1 MSPKN
6 QSSKA
11 SFSRT
16 ITKKDVFTGGKYPE
30 FAIFFNLAF
39 FRIAGL
45 VNHLLGKKYEANKS
59 TLEKEFDSWL
69 KNAND
74 TKNDKVF
81 SKLRD
86 YLWKGFMTN
95 KNSSGYVIT
104 PEDRKIIIE
113 ALEKLN
119 EIRNFQSHYWHD
131 NVVLCFSPELKK
143 HILRLHEDAKLSFM
157 KDYSKELLDYESA
170 CKERPLFKTHE
181 GKDYITKDGKAF
193 FLSFFLTRGE
203 MARFL
208 QLHKGYKRT
217 DTNEFKIKH
226 LVYRFYTHRD
236 GAARQHY
243 GQEDNMLGTM
253 TALEQQ
259 EILAARQ
266 AFKLISYLNDVPEV
280 SNELKLFPLYLPDKT
295 LIINAEQMIAF
306 CKTHPVLKGLNI
318 KPLIKEIKPPK
329 DSNDEVR
336 TVTLEHFLDIT
347 FNNYSIHISR
357 VSFHRLILDSIR
369 CEDEGNTILEKLQKF
384 IDERNFIHQFISD
397 NTFRELHLTENQL
410 SFQDVINPY
419 YLFKLRSGERLRT
432 LMGKWLD
439 KIEVAKFDKAFD
451 EKLESFEEAIKTHP
465 IELSYNDFYY
475 ETNEKPRAFDHFV
488 HFAVQY
494 LIDFEKVK
502 TWYWMFERFE
512 PELEVKEKMVNGKM
526 EKVELLVNKRRVM
539 FSNQKPSLAK
549 TNDSEDNSSDWRLA
563 IKDGQVIV
571 GIFDHEQTDKTDT
584 PKHKFLLGHRALKN
598 ILIASFEDKKEIST
612 FFMGIILDINKL
624 KDPST
629 QTDTTN
635 LRILQANEIPTSFKI
650 ANKQEPTLDTPQ
662 LRMLANKRI
671 DKIVDE
677 LQVFADN
684 TKAKIPMGRAEK
696 NRQIMRC
703 YKYFDWHYEAKS
715 EFKFLRQNEYQQMS
729 VYHYC
734 LEKRTGKDLSRGKY
748 AFLIQNALPHIPDEI
763 KTLLREAKSIDDL
776 LTKVAKATIALLE
789 NWKALMPILKGKE
802 LIKRL
807 SKLGIS
813 TYKNSHLA
821 DYIPF
826 DIHPILVLRKFYAKE
841 LLESDGKFSLSKKV
855 YEKRESQL
863 GLRNTHYQYQGYLEG
878 YNTGEKSSTVKKKLI
893 GAMNELLCQDTLLW
907 QMAKD
912 YLKKTSPA
920 YRSFI
925 GNQEDEWKV
934 SNLSQSAICK
944 KILINNYGEITLNI
958 KFHQLDDY
966 LLVESTPTIEL
977 AIIQAIKRF
986 ENNQQHTEKPQMQI
1000 TKTAQGYSIAYEEVF
1015 KEIQRVFNDAVHWAF
1030 YVLDWEKK
1038 IVDSLSD
1045 AEIAISENNKT
1056 QNGAKAHINFTEVCA
1071 KTGLTAPLL
1080 NKLKDLRNT
1089 AFHGSIPAGWTYWE
1103 MEKDQDICNLI
1114 GYQKKNKIDYQNNYP
1129 LNT

>member
-1 MSPKN
+1 MRPENQSPKTPIP
-6 QSSKA
+6 
-11 SFSRT
+11 RI

-45 VNHLLGKKYEANKS
+45 INHLRGEKYEANKDALL
-59 TLEKEFDSWL
+59 TKVDSWL

-74 TKNDKVF
+74 AKNDKVF

-104 PEDRKIIIE
+104 SDDRKIIIE

-119 EIRNFQSHYWHD
+119 EIRNFQSHCWHD

-143 HILRLHEDAKLSFM
+143 HILQLHDDAKLFFM
-157 KDYSKELLDYESA
+157 KDYSKELLDYEKAS
-170 CKERPLFKTHE
+170 KERPLFKTHE

-253 TALEQQ
+253 TLEEQQ

-266 AFKLISYLNDVPEV
+266 AYKLISYLNDVPDV

-295 LIINAEQMIAF
+295 LITNAEQLIAF
-306 CKTHPVLKGLNI
+306 CKTHHGLKELEI
-318 KPLIKEIKPPK
+318 KPLTKEIKLPK
-329 DSNDEVR
+329 NHGEEVQ
-336 TVTLEHFLDIT
+336 TVASEQLLDIT
-347 FNNYSIHISR
+347 FNNYAIHISR
-357 VSFHRLILDSIR
+357 VCLHRLIIDGIR
-369 CEDEGNTILEKLQKF
+369 CEDEGNSILEKLQKF
-384 IDERNFIHQFISD
+384 TDERNFIHQFISD
-397 NTFRELHLTENQL
+397 HPFRESFLSENQL

-419 YLFKLRSGERLRT
+419 YLFKLRSGDKLKT

-439 KIEVAKFDKAFD
+439 KIEVAKFDKAFED
-451 EKLESFEEAIKTHP
+451 KLETFEKALKTHP
-465 IELSYNDFYY
+465 IELSYYDFYY
-475 ETNEKPRAFDHFV
+475 ESNEKPRAFDHFV
-488 HFAVQY
+488 RFAVQY
-494 LIDFEKVK
+494 LIDFQKVN
-502 TWYWMFERFE
+502 TWHWMFERFE
-512 PELEVKEKMVNGKM
+512 PELEVKEKMVNGKK

-563 IKDGQVIV
+563 INDGQVLV
-571 GIFDHEQTDKTDT
+571 GIFDKGQTNDT

-598 ILIASFEDKKEIST
+598 LLIASLDNKQIE
-612 FFMGIILDINKL
+612 FFFNSIIADLQKL
-624 KDPST
+624 KGPNN
-629 QTDTTN
+629 TDVAN
-635 LRILQANEIPTSFKI
+635 LRILTANEIPTSFKI
-650 ANKQEPTLDTPQ
+650 ANKQEPALDTPQ
-662 LRMLANKRI
+662 LRLLADKRI
-671 DKIVDE
+671 ENIINE
-677 LQVFADN
+677 LKVFNNN
-684 TKAKIPMGRAEK
+684 TETKIPMGRAEK

-703 YKYFDWHYEAKS
+703 YKYFDWAYEAKS
-715 EFKFLRQNEYQQMS
+715 EFKFLRQHEYQQMS

-734 LEKRTGKDLSRGKY
+734 LEKRTRKDQY
-748 AFLIQNALPHIPDEI
+748 AFLIQEALPHIPVEI
-763 KTLLREAKSIDDL
+763 KRLLKEAKNIDDL
-776 LTKVAKATIALLE
+776 LSKVAHETITLLE
-789 NWKALMPILKGKE
+789 NWQALTPILKGKE
-802 LIKRL
+802 LNKILAKV
-807 SKLGIS
+807 GVA

-821 DYIPF
+821 EHIPF
-826 DIHPILVLRKFYAKE
+826 DIHPMLVLRNFYQKE
-841 LLESDGKFSLSKKV
+841 LKEHTGKFSLSKKIYTQTSLQV
-855 YEKRESQL
+855 
-863 GLRNTHYQYQGYLEG
+863 GLRKTHYQYQGYLEG
-878 YNTGEKSSTVKKKLI
+878 YNTGEESSKVKKKLI
-893 GAMNELLCQDTLLW
+893 GAMNKLLCQDTLLW

-934 SNLSQSAICK
+934 SNLSQSAISK
-944 KILINNYGEITLNI
+944 KMLIENYGNIILNI

-977 AIIQAIKRF
+977 AIVQAIKRF
-986 ENNQQHTEKPQMQI
+986 EANVLDAEKPQMQI
-1000 TKTAQGYSIAYEEVF
+1000 SKTNDVYNIAYEEVF
-1015 KEIQRVFNDAVHWAF
+1015 KEIQRVFNDAVNWAF
-1030 YVLDWEKK
+1030 YLLDWEQK
-1038 IVDSLSD
+1038 IVDSMTEND
-1045 AEIAISENNKT
+1045 RTDFENNKIT
-1056 QNGAKAHINFTEVCA
+1056 AGNKAHINFTDVCNKA
-1071 KTGLTAPLL
+1071 GLAEPLL
-1080 NKLKDLRNT
+1080 KKLKDLRNT
-1089 AFHGSIPAGWTYWE
+1089 TFHGSIPEGWTYWE
-1103 MEKDQDICNLI
+1103 MENDQEICNLL
-1114 GYQKKNKIDYQNNYP
+1114 GYRKKLKIDYQH
-1129 LNT
+1129 